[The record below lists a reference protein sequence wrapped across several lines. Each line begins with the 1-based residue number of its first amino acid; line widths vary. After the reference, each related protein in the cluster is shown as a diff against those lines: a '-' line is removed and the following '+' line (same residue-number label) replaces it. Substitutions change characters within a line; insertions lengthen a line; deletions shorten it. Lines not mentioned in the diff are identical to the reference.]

1 MNDMVTF
8 EKAGFG
14 KIRAVLIDGE
24 AWLVGKDL
32 SLALG
37 YQNPSK
43 AIHDH
48 VDEEDKLNN
57 ESLSSLGQR
66 GGWLINESGLY
77 SLILSSKLPSAKEFK
92 RWVTSEV
99 LPQIRRT
106 GTYGTMGS
114 YLIEDPAERARQWA
128 KEYEQ
133 RKALEEKVEEQRP
146 KAQYF
151 DALVDSK
158 LLTNFRD
165 TAKELHLPQNEFI
178 EWLLNNGYIYRD
190 SSAKIKPYAVHVK
203 SGLFQVKD
211 FATAAGFSGT
221 RTLIT
226 VKGKETFRL
235 LLQVRNL
242 EDRT

>member
-8 EKAGFG
+8 EKAGLG
-14 KIRAVLIDGE
+14 EIRAVLIDGE
-24 AWLVGKDL
+24 VWLVGKDVAA
-32 SLALG
+32 ALG
-37 YQNPSK
+37 YSNPQK
-43 AIHDH
+43 AVRDH
-48 VDEEDKLNN
+48 VDIEDKTVNYSFTVN
-57 ESLSSLGQR
+57 GTMAI
-66 GGWLINESGLY
+66 LINESGLY
-77 SLILSSKLPSAKEFK
+77 SLILSSKLPSAKTFK

-211 FATAAGFSGT
+211 FATAADLSWT
-221 RTLIT
+221 RTLIN

-242 EDRT
+242 EDKT

>member
-8 EKAGFG
+8 EKTGLG

-24 AWLVGKDL
+24 AWLVGKDVAA
-32 SLALG
+32 ALG
-37 YQNPSK
+37 YSNPQK
-43 AIHDH
+43 AVRDH
-48 VDEEDKLNN
+48 VDIEDKTVN
-57 ESLSSLGQR
+57 ESFTVNGTMAI
-66 GGWLINESGLY
+66 LINESGLY
-77 SLILSSKLPSAKEFK
+77 SLILSSKLPSAKAFK

-190 SSAKIKPYAVHVK
+190 SSAKIKPYAAHVK

>member
-1 MNDMVTF
+1 
-8 EKAGFG
+8 
-14 KIRAVLIDGE
+14 
-24 AWLVGKDL
+24 
-32 SLALG
+32 
-37 YQNPSK
+37 
-43 AIHDH
+43 
-48 VDEEDKLNN
+48 
-57 ESLSSLGQR
+57 
-66 GGWLINESGLY
+66 
-77 SLILSSKLPSAKEFK
+77 
-92 RWVTSEV
+92 
-99 LPQIRRT
+99 
-106 GTYGTMGS
+106 MGS

-211 FATAAGFSGT
+211 FATAADLSWT

-242 EDRT
+242 EDKT

>member
-8 EKAGFG
+8 EKAGLG

-24 AWLVGKDL
+24 AWLAGKDVAA
-32 SLALG
+32 ALG
-37 YQNPSK
+37 YSNPQK
-43 AIHDH
+43 AVRDH
-48 VDEEDKLNN
+48 VDIEDKTVN
-57 ESLSSLGQR
+57 ELFTVNGTMAI
-66 GGWLINESGLY
+66 LINESGLY
-77 SLILSSKLPSAKEFK
+77 SLILSSKLPSAKTFK

-158 LLTNFRD
+158 LLANFRD
-165 TAKELHLPQNEFI
+165 TAKELHLPQDEFI

-242 EDRT
+242 EDKV

>member
-8 EKAGFG
+8 EKAGLG

-24 AWLVGKDL
+24 AWLAGKDVAA
-32 SLALG
+32 ALG
-37 YQNPSK
+37 YSNPQK
-43 AIHDH
+43 AVRDH
-48 VDEEDKLNN
+48 VDIEDKTVN
-57 ESLSSLGQR
+57 ELFTVNGTMAI
-66 GGWLINESGLY
+66 LINESGLY
-77 SLILSSKLPSAKEFK
+77 SLILSSKLPSAKTFK

-165 TAKELHLPQNEFI
+165 TAKELHLPQDEFI

-242 EDRT
+242 EDKV